1 MSTYTEI
8 FKYPSTEH
16 IEGSALQ
23 KGDEKKKQVPYKKL
37 LGCYV
42 VFEEKMDGA
51 NCGISFSEKGE
62 LFLQSRGHYLLGG
75 PNETQFDL
83 LKSWANVHQD
93 KLFEILGSKYLMY
106 GEWLKIKHTVFYDNL
121 PHYFQEFDIYDKEK
135 GIFLSTKKRKEL
147 LQNSPVLSVP
157 ILYEGQAP
165 KKLNDLINL
174 IGSTPSKTQNWQDE
188 LEAIIQRLGYNR
200 ELTLKQTETSSMME
214 GIYIKVETE
223 EETIARYKFV
233 RSGFLQTLH
242 ESESHWKDRPPLPNL
257 LNPEVDIFDMSYL
270 NFNASNNLTIKKQI
284 KA

>member
-1 MSTYTEI
+1 MSEYSEI

-23 KGDEKKKQVPYKKL
+23 KGDEDKKQVPYKKL
-37 LGCYV
+37 LGYYV

-51 NCGISFSEKGE
+51 NCGISFNEEGE

-75 PNETQFDL
+75 PNESQFDL

-93 KLFEILGSKYLMY
+93 KLFEILGSRYLMY

-135 GIFLSTKKRKEL
+135 GVFLSTKKRHEL
-147 LQNSPVLSVP
+147 LKNSPVVSVP
-157 ILYEGQAP
+157 ILYEGIAP
-165 KKLNDLINL
+165 KKLKDLISF
-174 IGSTPSKTQNWQDE
+174 IGETSSKTENWLKKLDE
-188 LEAIIQRLGYNR
+188 IIKKLGYNR
-200 ELTLKQTETSSMME
+200 DLTLKQTETSSMME
-214 GIYIKVETE
+214 GIYIKVETDD
-223 EETIARYKFV
+223 ETIGRYKFV

-242 ESESHWKDRPPLPNL
+242 DSESHWKDRPPLPNF
-257 LNPEVDIFDMSYL
+257 LNPEIDIFDMSYL
-270 NFNASNNLTIKKQI
+270 KQTSFSKKI

>member
-1 MSTYTEI
+1 MSEYSEI

-16 IEGSALQ
+16 IEGSTLQ
-23 KGDEKKKQVPYKKL
+23 KGDDNKKQVPYKKL

-51 NCGISFSEKGE
+51 NCGISFNEAGE

-83 LKSWANVHQD
+83 LKSWANVHQE

-121 PHYFQEFDIYDKEK
+121 PHYFQEFDIFDKENQV
-135 GIFLSTKKRKEL
+135 FLSTQKRREL
-147 LQNSPVLSVP
+147 LKNSPVLSVP
-157 ILYEGQAP
+157 VLYEDIAP
-165 KKLNDLINL
+165 KKLKDLISL
-174 IGSTPSKTQNWQDE
+174 IGPTPSKTENWENSLDE
-188 LEAIIQRLGYNR
+188 LIKKLGYNR

-214 GIYIKVETE
+214 GIYIKLETE
-223 EETIARYKFV
+223 NETIGRYKFV

-242 ESESHWKDRPPLPNL
+242 DSESHWKDRPPLPNL
-257 LNPEVDIFDMSYL
+257 LNPEVNIFDMSYL
-270 NFNASNNLTIKKQI
+270 DLAQNNLKKM

>member
-1 MSTYTEI
+1 MSEYSEI

-23 KGDEKKKQVPYKKL
+23 KGDESKKQVPYKKL

-51 NCGISFSEKGE
+51 NCGISFNDNGE

-83 LKSWANVHQD
+83 LKSWANVHQE
-93 KLFEILGSKYLMY
+93 KLFDILGSRYLMY

-121 PHYFQEFDIYDKEK
+121 SHYFQEFDIFDKEK
-135 GIFLSTKKRKEL
+135 GIFLSTQKRKEL
-147 LQNSPVLSVP
+147 LKDSPVLSVP
-157 ILYEGQAP
+157 ILYEGLAP
-165 KKLNDLINL
+165 KKLKDLISL
-174 IGSTPSKTQNWQDE
+174 ISSTPSKTENWANSLDE
-188 LEAIIQRLGYNR
+188 IIKKLGYNR
-200 ELTLKQTETSSMME
+200 ELTLKQTETSPMME

-242 ESESHWKDRPPLPNL
+242 DSESHWKDRPPLPNL
-257 LNPEVDIFDMSYL
+257 LNPEVNIFDMSYL
-270 NFNASNNLTIKKQI
+270 NVASTKKM